1 MQGHLWP
8 KIFYCLA
15 KNMNTDIARLKN
27 KGGGGASMRGPELR
41 KKNAKER
48 AYSTVNTAYTS
59 STQ

>member
-27 KGGGGASMRGPELR
+27 KGGASMRGPELH